1 MGRQILWLCYYI
13 DMQTMTL
20 DINNEVRESM
30 RVSGFSVASDYVNN
44 LMAADVLYKKSKKE
58 LYNLIQEG
66 MDSGFVNWDKNL
78 VDSLDKKYK

>member
-1 MGRQILWLCYYI
+1 
-13 DMQTMTL
+13 MQTMTL